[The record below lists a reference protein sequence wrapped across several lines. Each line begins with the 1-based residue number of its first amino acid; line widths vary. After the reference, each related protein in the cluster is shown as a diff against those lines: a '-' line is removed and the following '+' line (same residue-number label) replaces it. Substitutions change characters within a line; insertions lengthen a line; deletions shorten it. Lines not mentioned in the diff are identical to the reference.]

1 MGSSVPAPK
10 YAACC
15 DSDGSGVKK
24 TAAVR
29 VFEAARDLFYHRGI
43 RAVGVDEIVCKAGVT
58 KPSLYRAFASKD
70 DLIAACLEES
80 GRESRAALCGVLER
94 AGDDPREQLRA
105 MVRHFAGKIAS
116 PDFRGCPMSNT
127 AVEIPEPGHPGR
139 TVLES
144 CKVDMRSLVVD
155 ITRRLDISRP
165 EELADGL
172 ILVIEG
178 AMAAHHIF
186 GSQGPCTV
194 MTATCDALIDTHIGA
209 RTQDLRN
216 ESSPALNRSSR

>member
-1 MGSSVPAPK
+1 MERTVPASK
-10 YAACC
+10 KSFCC
-15 DSDGSGVKK
+15 DGDGTAKK
-24 TAAVR
+24 TAATR

-80 GRESRAALCGVLER
+80 GREGRVALQAVLEE
-94 AGDDPREQLRA
+94 AGADPRDQLRA
-105 MVRHFAGKIAS
+105 MVRYFARKVAA
-116 PDFRGCPMSNT
+116 PDFRGCAMSNT

-144 CKVDMRSLVVD
+144 CKADMRAVIVG
-155 ITRRLDISRP
+155 ITRELSIERP

-172 ILVIEG
+172 LLVIEG
-178 AMAAHHIF
+178 GMAAHHIF
-186 GSQGPCTV
+186 GSQGPCAAMV
-194 MTATCDALIDTHIGA
+194 ATSDALIEAHIAKA
-209 RTQDLRN
+209 R
-216 ESSPALNRSSR
+216 A

>member
-1 MGSSVPAPK
+1 MGLPVSAPEI
-10 YAACC
+10 AACC

-24 TAAVR
+24 TAATR

-80 GRESRAALCGVLER
+80 DREVRAEIKLVLED
-94 AGDDPREQLRA
+94 AGDDPCEQLHALIRYYA
-105 MVRHFAGKIAS
+105 RKIAS

-139 TVLES
+139 AVLET
-144 CKVDMRSLVVD
+144 CKANMRALMVG
-155 ITRRLDISRP
+155 ITRQLDIDRP

-172 ILVIEG
+172 VLVIEG
-178 AMAAHHIF
+178 GMSAHHIF
-186 GSQGPCTV
+186 GSQGPCAAMV
-194 MTATCDALIDTHIGA
+194 ATGEALIDA
-209 RTQDLRN
+209 YLNSRLR
-216 ESSPALNRSSR
+216 A

>member
-1 MGSSVPAPK
+1 MGLPVPAYK
-10 YAACC
+10 KAACC
-15 DSDGSGVKK
+15 DGDEPGVKK
-24 TAAVR
+24 TAATR

-70 DLIAACLEES
+70 ELIAACLVES
-80 GRESRAALCGVLER
+80 GREGRAALCAAIDD
-94 AGDDPREQLRA
+94 AGGDPRDQLRA
-105 MVRHFAGKIAS
+105 IVRFYAAKVAA

-144 CKVDMRSLVVD
+144 CKADMRTIVVD
-155 ITRRLDISRP
+155 ISRRLDIARP

-172 ILVIEG
+172 VLIIEG
-178 AMAAHHIF
+178 GMSAHHIF
-186 GSQGPCTV
+186 GSQGPCAAMV
-194 MTATCDALIDTHIGA
+194 ATSDALIDAHVGNRVGA
-209 RTQDLRN
+209 
-216 ESSPALNRSSR
+216 

>member
-1 MGSSVPAPK
+1 V
-10 YAACC
+10 AAQEIR
-15 DSDGSGVKK
+15 DGCPELDESPRK

-29 VFEAARDLFYHRGI
+29 VFEAARDLFYHRGV

-80 GRESRAALCGVLER
+80 GRENRMALLAVIES
-94 AGDDPREQLRA
+94 AGDDPRAQLGA
-105 MVRHFAGKIAS
+105 VIGHFARKVAAPG
-116 PDFRGCPMSNT
+116 FRGCPMSNT

-144 CKVDMRSLVVD
+144 CKAELRATMLS
-155 ITRRLDISRP
+155 ITRRIGTDRP

-172 ILVIEG
+172 VLIIEG
-178 AMAAHHIF
+178 AMAAHHMF
-186 GSQGPCTV
+186 GSQGPCAV
-194 MTATCDALIDTHIGA
+194 MVATSEALIDSHLQRRA
-209 RTQDLRN
+209 P
-216 ESSPALNRSSR
+216 S

>member
-1 MGSSVPAPK
+1 MGLPVPASK
-10 YAACC
+10 KADCC
-15 DSDGSGVKK
+15 DGDVMGLKK
-24 TAAVR
+24 TAATR

-80 GRESRAALCGVLER
+80 GRESKVALETVREE
-94 AGDDPREQLRA
+94 AGTCPHEQLRA
-105 MVRHFAGKIAS
+105 MVRHFAAKIAA

-139 TVLES
+139 TVLEN
-144 CKVDMRSLVVD
+144 CKADMRAMIASV
-155 ITRRLDISRP
+155 TRQLDIDEP

-172 ILVIEG
+172 MLVIEG
-178 AMAAHHIF
+178 GMATHHIF
-186 GSQGPCTV
+186 GSQGPC
-194 MTATCDALIDTHIGA
+194 ATMVAASDALIDAYLAKRHA
-209 RTQDLRN
+209 
-216 ESSPALNRSSR
+216 

>member
-1 MGSSVPAPK
+1 MGLPVSAPGK
-10 YAACC
+10 PACC
-15 DSDGSGVKK
+15 DSDGTGVKK
-24 TAAVR
+24 TAATR

-80 GRESRAALCGVLER
+80 GREYKAALCSALEA
-94 AGDDPREQLRA
+94 AGSDPRDQLHA
-105 MVRHFAGKIAS
+105 MVRYFAGKVAS

-139 TVLES
+139 TVLEG
-144 CKVDMRSLVVD
+144 CKAELRETIVA
-155 ITRRLDISRP
+155 ITRRLEIPRP

-172 ILVIEG
+172 LLVIEG
-178 AMAAHHIF
+178 GMAAHHIF
-186 GSQGPCTV
+186 GSQGPCCAMV
-194 MTATCDALIDTHIGA
+194 ATSEALIDAHLASKVGA
-209 RTQDLRN
+209 
-216 ESSPALNRSSR
+216 

>member
-1 MGSSVPAPK
+1 MGRTV
-10 YAACC
+10 AASNKSICG
-15 DSDGSGVKK
+15 DGTEKK

-70 DLIAACLEES
+70 ELIAACLEES
-80 GRESRAALCGVLER
+80 GREGRLAVQDVLRE
-94 AGDDPREQLRA
+94 AGSDPRDQLRA
-105 MVRHFAGKIAS
+105 VIRYFAHKVAS

-139 TVLES
+139 AVLES
-144 CKVDMRSLVVD
+144 CKADMRALVVG
-155 ITRRLDISRP
+155 ITRELRIDRP

-172 ILVIEG
+172 ILIIEG
-178 AMAAHHIF
+178 GMAAHHIF
-186 GSQGPCTV
+186 GSQGPCSAMV
-194 MTATCDALIDTHIGA
+194 ATSDALLDAHLGVVRA
-209 RTQDLRN
+209 
-216 ESSPALNRSSR
+216 

>member
-1 MGSSVPAPK
+1 MGLPVPASK
-10 YAACC
+10 KAACC
-15 DSDGSGVKK
+15 DGDEPGVKK
-24 TAAVR
+24 TAATR

-80 GRESRAALCGVLER
+80 GREARAAIAAVLEE
-94 AGDDPREQLRA
+94 AGDDPRDQLHA
-105 MVRHFAGKIAS
+105 LVRYYARKIAS

-139 TVLES
+139 TVLET
-144 CKVDMRSLVVD
+144 CKADLRALVVE
-155 ITRRLDISRP
+155 ITRRLDIDRP

-172 ILVIEG
+172 VLIIEG
-178 AMAAHHIF
+178 GMSAHHIF
-186 GSQGPCTV
+186 GSQGPCAAMV
-194 MTATCDALIDTHIGA
+194 ATSDALIDAYIGA
-209 RTQDLRN
+209 KVR
-216 ESSPALNRSSR
+216 A